1 MPAYNTINSPGFMP
15 NAAQQLATGGANFNS
30 YQSIPWNP
38 PQTVVQQTGTG
49 SNLMTI
55 FVNNTDEVNNYPV
68 AAGLTVM
75 LIGFN
80 LGKFWLK
87 STSTNGVPQP
97 IREFTFTEEVS
108 VSNNQNGGVTR
119 EEFKALNEKLDK
131 LIQDLGGAK

>member
-1 MPAYNTINSPGFMP
+1 MLPVYTGFQPNTVYPTTTWSSPPVP
-15 NAAQQLATGGANFNS
+15 NA
-30 YQSIPWNP
+30 YVP
-38 PQTVVQQTGTG
+38 PTSTQESGTG

-55 FVNNTDEVNNYPV
+55 FVNSTDEVTNYPV

-97 IREFTFTEEVS
+97 IREFTFTEEIS
-108 VSNNQNGGVTR
+108 VPNNQNDGVTR

-131 LIQDLGGAK
+131 LIQDLGGGSK